1 MTNNRLSQF
10 SQSMSGNGFAD
21 IGDPRDDD
29 PLIKPIENSAT
40 LKIVRR
46 LVIQRPGTAI
56 LAGLVVG
63 GILGWL
69 ISRNK

>member
-10 SQSMSGNGFAD
+10 SQSMSGNGF
-21 IGDPRDDD
+21 GDSGDLREDDSWTE
-29 PLIKPIENSAT
+29 PIENST
-40 LKIVRR
+40 TMKNVRR
-46 LVIQRPGTAI
+46 YVIQRPGTAI
-56 LAGLVVG
+56 LAGLIVG

>member
-1 MTNNRLSQF
+1 MTNNRMSQF
-10 SQSMSGNGFAD
+10 SQSTSGNGF
-21 IGDPRDDD
+21 GDSGGMREDN
-29 PLIKPIENSAT
+29 PLTEHFENST
-40 LKIVRR
+40 TMKNVRR